1 MRELISALHERTAL
15 DIELTNSLRVPRC
28 ERLRKA
34 LLVCSDLFENA
45 DSRHL
50 YNMNRYT
57 HPHLIRPEGEEK
69 SEGPPAVHRS
79 NRRQCTDVPELETL
93 TSPVDPLAFSWPIP
107 PPPATSTPLQRSKH
121 DRNVRLARA
130 HNSLRRSL
138 QGGSHVLS
146 VEVGLEHEKQRAFG
160 SVRWLGRFSS
170 VELWDSL
177 AYFAYLMCHAN
188 GPDVFIHSVRGSLPS
203 NFEMVARWC
212 QQFVLGSRHPSLR
225 SSLRALVLSHRTHLP
240 CLPLTGPVSEHGGIS
255 GEVMLTQLAPTAR
268 SLCLPSY
275 IYWSRVSR
283 SHDRK
288 PLRCEN
294 DRR

>member
-1 MRELISALHERTAL
+1 MRELISALHERTVV
-15 DIELTNSLRVPRC
+15 DTELTNSLRVPRC
-28 ERLRKA
+28 DRLRKA
-34 LLVCSDLFENA
+34 LLVCNDLFENA

-69 SEGPPAVHRS
+69 SEGPPPVHRS
-79 NRRQCTDVPELETL
+79 DRRQCTDVPDLETL

-107 PPPATSTPLQRSKH
+107 LSPATSTPLRRSKH

-138 QGGSHVLS
+138 QGGTHVLS

-188 GPDVFIHSVRGSLPS
+188 GPDVFIHSVRGALPS

-212 QQFVLGSRHPSLR
+212 QQFVLGHP
-225 SSLRALVLSHRTHLP
+225 HCILP
-240 CLPLTGPVSEHGGIS
+240 C
-255 GEVMLTQLAPTAR
+255 MLSFSLIAR
-268 SLCLPSY
+268 TFHACHS
-275 IYWSRVSR
+275 
-283 SHDRK
+283 
-288 PLRCEN
+288 
-294 DRR
+294 